1 MYFVYLIR
9 CRGDT
14 LYAGITTD
22 LPRRMR
28 QHRGELPGGA
38 KYTRSHPALALEAAW
53 RAADRSAAS
62 KLEAQLKR
70 RSHAEKLALIAHP
83 EQLADYV
90 PLDAAALAAAYVKV
104 EVPADWATAE
114 DVVVDHAL
122 EGKPE
127 LVKQVKDLLFPID
140 KMDGDSLPVSA
151 FLDHVD
157 GQFELGARLEAEVR
171 RYRDDHRFCL
181 ELAQGASAW
190 L

>member
-14 LYAGITTD
+14 LYAGITTGF
-22 LPRRMR
+22 PRRMR

-90 PLDAAALAAAYVKV
+90 PLDAAALAAA
-104 EVPADWATAE
+104 WASTT
-114 DVVVDHAL
+114 
-122 EGKPE
+122 
-127 LVKQVKDLLFPID
+127 
-140 KMDGDSLPVSA
+140 
-151 FLDHVD
+151 
-157 GQFELGARLEAEVR
+157 
-171 RYRDDHRFCL
+171 
-181 ELAQGASAW
+181 
-190 L
+190 

>member
-53 RAADRSAAS
+53 R
-62 KLEAQLKR
+62 
-70 RSHAEKLALIAHP
+70 SHAEKLALIAHP

-90 PLDAAALAAAYVKV
+90 PLDAAALAAA
-104 EVPADWATAE
+104 WASTT
-114 DVVVDHAL
+114 
-122 EGKPE
+122 
-127 LVKQVKDLLFPID
+127 
-140 KMDGDSLPVSA
+140 
-151 FLDHVD
+151 
-157 GQFELGARLEAEVR
+157 
-171 RYRDDHRFCL
+171 
-181 ELAQGASAW
+181 
-190 L
+190 

>member
-22 LPRRMR
+22 L

-90 PLDAAALAAAYVKV
+90 PLDAAALAAA
-104 EVPADWATAE
+104 WASTT
-114 DVVVDHAL
+114 
-122 EGKPE
+122 
-127 LVKQVKDLLFPID
+127 
-140 KMDGDSLPVSA
+140 
-151 FLDHVD
+151 
-157 GQFELGARLEAEVR
+157 
-171 RYRDDHRFCL
+171 
-181 ELAQGASAW
+181 
-190 L
+190 

>member
-38 KYTRSHPALALEAAW
+38 KYTRSHPALALEA
-53 RAADRSAAS
+53 
-62 KLEAQLKR
+62 QLKR

-90 PLDAAALAAAYVKV
+90 PLDAAALAAA
-104 EVPADWATAE
+104 WASTT
-114 DVVVDHAL
+114 
-122 EGKPE
+122 
-127 LVKQVKDLLFPID
+127 
-140 KMDGDSLPVSA
+140 
-151 FLDHVD
+151 
-157 GQFELGARLEAEVR
+157 
-171 RYRDDHRFCL
+171 
-181 ELAQGASAW
+181 
-190 L
+190 

>member
-14 LYAGITTD
+14 LYAGITTG

-70 RSHAEKLALIAHP
+70 RSHAEKQALIAHP
-83 EQLADYV
+83 ECLEGYT
-90 PLDAAALAAAYVKV
+90 PLEAAALTVAWR
-104 EVPADWATAE
+104 PAT
-114 DVVVDHAL
+114 
-122 EGKPE
+122 
-127 LVKQVKDLLFPID
+127 
-140 KMDGDSLPVSA
+140 
-151 FLDHVD
+151 
-157 GQFELGARLEAEVR
+157 
-171 RYRDDHRFCL
+171 
-181 ELAQGASAW
+181 
-190 L
+190 

>member
-28 QHRGELPGGA
+28 QHRGELPDGA

-70 RSHAEKLALIAHP
+70 RSHAEKQTLIAHP
-83 EQLADYV
+83 ECLEGYT
-90 PLDAAALAAAYVKV
+90 PLEAAALTVAWR
-104 EVPADWATAE
+104 PAT
-114 DVVVDHAL
+114 
-122 EGKPE
+122 
-127 LVKQVKDLLFPID
+127 
-140 KMDGDSLPVSA
+140 
-151 FLDHVD
+151 
-157 GQFELGARLEAEVR
+157 
-171 RYRDDHRFCL
+171 
-181 ELAQGASAW
+181 
-190 L
+190 

>member
-70 RSHAEKLALIAHP
+70 RALAEKMVFIAHP
-83 EQLADYV
+83 DQLPDYL
-90 PLDAAALAAAYVKV
+90 PLVSAALAAA
-104 EVPADWATAE
+104 WASTT
-114 DVVVDHAL
+114 
-122 EGKPE
+122 
-127 LVKQVKDLLFPID
+127 
-140 KMDGDSLPVSA
+140 
-151 FLDHVD
+151 
-157 GQFELGARLEAEVR
+157 
-171 RYRDDHRFCL
+171 
-181 ELAQGASAW
+181 
-190 L
+190 